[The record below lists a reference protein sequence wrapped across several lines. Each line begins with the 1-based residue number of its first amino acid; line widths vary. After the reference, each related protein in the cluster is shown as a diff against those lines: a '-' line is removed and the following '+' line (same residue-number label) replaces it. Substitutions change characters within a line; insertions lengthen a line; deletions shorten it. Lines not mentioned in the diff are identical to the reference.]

1 MVFFFNRYP
10 SLFHKNIKRSKL
22 FYHHYMGQDINN
34 RFLFLFLLYHDISN
48 QVKQVNELSMVRV
61 RFLFEL
67 SNAIIA
73 K

>member
-1 MVFFFNRYP
+1 
-10 SLFHKNIKRSKL
+10 
-22 FYHHYMGQDINN
+22 MGQDINN